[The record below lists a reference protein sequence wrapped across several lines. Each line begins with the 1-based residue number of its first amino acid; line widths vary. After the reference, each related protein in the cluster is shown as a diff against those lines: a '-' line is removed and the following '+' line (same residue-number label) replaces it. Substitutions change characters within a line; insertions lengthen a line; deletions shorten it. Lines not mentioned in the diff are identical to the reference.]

1 MNIAVKVAP
10 VRKVVKV
17 NASAEVAF
25 DVFTA
30 GMTRWWPPTH
40 SINPTKSKLKETVME
55 PRAGGRWY
63 EKGED
68 GSQCDWGKVLAW
80 EPPTRLLLAWQI
92 DAQWR
97 YDPKLVTEVEV
108 RFTPEGASVTRV
120 ELEHRNIERF
130 GDSAEAV
137 RNAIDSEG
145 GWGALL
151 ESFAKEAAS

>member
-10 VRKVVKV
+10 VRKVIKV

-30 GMTRWWPPTH
+30 GMTRWWPATH

-68 GSQCDWGKVLAW
+68 GTQCDWGKVLAW

-92 DAQWR
+92 DGQWR
-97 YDPKLVTEVEV
+97 YDPKLVTEIEV
-108 RFTPEGASVTRV
+108 RFTPEGAGLTRV
-120 ELEHRNIERF
+120 ELEHRNLERF

-137 RNAIDSEG
+137 RNAIDSTG
-145 GWGALL
+145 GWGGLL
-151 ESFAKEAAS
+151 ESFAQAAAA